1 MLLRMTDRATAERIG
16 ASDWE
21 AKRAEILRCAA
32 DVFLRRGFERGTTKE
47 VAELAGL
54 SQSSIYHYVG
64 AKSDLLSALAEHV
77 DVVFSAA
84 LNDALDQSDV
94 AVEQLRAVISNFV
107 HSQVENLGAW
117 TVYWEEQHSIPV
129 ETAAAVVDSKR
140 RFIHRLDD
148 LVRRCQDSN
157 DLPRGAASRILTEAI
172 MGALSSLY
180 RWYRADGPFTEEQI
194 IEAFWTLFGV
204 DPREN

>member
-1 MLLRMTDRATAERIG
+1 MAVTDKAAAEHLG

-84 LNDALDQSDV
+84 LNDALDNSEV
-94 AVEQLRAVISNFV
+94 AVEQLRAVVTNFV

-117 TVYWEEQHSIPV
+117 TVYWEEQHSIPA
-129 ETAAAVVDSKR
+129 ETAAAVIESKR
-140 RFIHRLDD
+140 RFIRRLDD

-157 DLPRGAASRILTEAI
+157 DLPRGAPSRIMTEAI

-180 RWYRADGPFTEEQI
+180 RWYRTDGPFTEEQI
-194 IEAFWTLFGV
+194 IGAFWTLFGIS
-204 DPREN
+204 PRQD

>member
-1 MLLRMTDRATAERIG
+1 MLRSVTQKTVAEG
-16 ASDWE
+16 TGETDWE
-21 AKRAEILRCAA
+21 AKRAQILRCAA

-64 AKSDLLSALAEHV
+64 AKSDLLSGLAEHIN
-77 DVVFSAA
+77 VVFSAA

-94 AVEQLRAVISNFV
+94 AVEQFRCVIFNFV

-117 TVYWEEQHSIPV
+117 TVYWEEQHSIPA
-129 ETAAAVVDSKR
+129 ETAAAVIESKR

-157 DLPRGAASRILTEAI
+157 DLPRGAPSRILTEGI

-194 IEAFWTLFGV
+194 IEAFWTLFRV
-204 DPREN
+204 SPHQR